1 MNYIESQGLSTYMT
15 NLTYTEKY
23 TYIYTRDDI
32 FTLKK
37 QDRCINA
44 KW

>member
-23 TYIYTRDDI
+23 LYLYKEMT
-32 FTLKK
+32 FLHLKNK
-37 QDRCINA
+37 SA
-44 KW
+44 A